1 MHAVVPNDIEWHA
14 LEDEDGENF
23 DDLLEDISPEILQK
37 LIEAKDARV
46 LKALERKRVMELAQ
60 NLSWAFMNY
69 QTNDIMKRRLTLF
82 YPSM

>member
-1 MHAVVPNDIEWHA
+1 V

-23 DDLLEDISPEILQK
+23 DDLLEDIPPETLQK
-37 LIEAKDARV
+37 LIEAKDTGV
-46 LKALERKRVMELAQ
+46 LKALERKRAMELAQ

-69 QTNDIMKRRLTLF
+69 RTNDIMERRPTLF